1 MGREEI
7 GSFLGI
13 QIETVSRVLSKLS
26 EAGLIQ
32 IKQKHLKLID
42 LDELHKIAG

>member
-1 MGREEI
+1 M

-13 QIETVSRVLSKLS
+13 TIETVSRLVKRFS

-32 IKQKHLKLID
+32 IKQRSIKIID
-42 LDELHKIAG
+42 IGGLHELAGELN